1 MSFSKETEVS
11 EMNQTTPKKPASRR
25 GRKPKEATALDN
37 SDCVL
42 VVLKHSLEILN
53 WMDNTENIFI
63 APQRKGKTLPMLAK
77 VFRADLSL
85 DLEEKNSISS
95 IVCSPC
101 DTIQGD
107 LKTNLATEM
116 SQNNTLTHGKL

>member
-1 MSFSKETEVS
+1 MSEQHCENYDVKRETVHCYPR
-11 EMNQTTPKKPASRR
+11 NVA
-25 GRKPKEATALDN
+25 
-37 SDCVL
+37 DCVF

-53 WMDNTENIFI
+53 WMD
-63 APQRKGKTLPMLAK
+63 KGKTLPMLAK

-85 DLEEKNSISS
+85 HFEEKNSISS

-101 DTIQGD
+101 GTILGA

-116 SQNNTLTHGKL
+116 SQILRNNTQITAEIMQTCDILNLPQHDLKRL

>member
-1 MSFSKETEVS
+1 
-11 EMNQTTPKKPASRR
+11 MNQTTPKKLASRR
-25 GRKPKEATALDN
+25 GRKPKEAAASDN
-37 SDCVL
+37 CRLRVCCFIL
-42 VVLKHSLEILN
+42 IKHSLEILN